1 MDSLKF
7 LLYTLGRIGIFIAV
21 NLLAAFTGRII
32 IPALSSF
39 VPAKSAVSSF
49 LLNRTNGSVIAW
61 IVLMAF
67 MLVLFFD
74 DGKRHAAY
82 DIYSSISISIVLIL
96 TLMVYFVP
104 TIFRDSFHAEGKGK
118 AFYSIVYFPV
128 YWLESKFNMKY
139 TTASALGVGIILILM
154 FVVYILSYHLYMKK
168 YKSLY
173 KNN

>member
-21 NLLAAFTGRII
+21 TLFSAFAGRII
-32 IPALSSF
+32 VPALSSF
-39 VPAKSAVSSF
+39 FTEKSAVSDI
-49 LLNRTNGSVIAW
+49 LTNQIFGSVVAW
-61 IVLMAF
+61 IVVLVF

-82 DIYSSISISIVLIL
+82 DIWNSINIAIVLIL

-104 TIFRDSFHAEGKGK
+104 TVFRDSFHAEGKGK
-118 AFYSIVYFPV
+118 IFYTIVYCPV
-128 YWLESKFNMKY
+128 NWLIEGFGMKY
-139 TTASALGVGIILILM
+139 TTASALGAGIILLLTFCIY
-154 FVVYILSYHLYMKK
+154 VVSYKLYMKK

-173 KNN
+173 K